1 MQDPLQPDPA
11 LLIELVQ
18 ATMPFGKYA
27 GWPLVRIPES
37 YYLWF
42 QERGFPHGKLGQQMA
57 MMLEIKVNGLEPLLD
72 EVARRIEA

>member
-1 MQDPLQPDPA
+1 MKEPLQPDPT
-11 LLIELVQ
+11 LLVEMVQ

-42 QERGFPHGKLGQQMA
+42 QERGWPYGKLGEQMA
-57 MMLEIKVNGLEPLLD
+57 MMLEIKINGLEPLLD
-72 EVARRIEA
+72 EVARRLEP